1 MGDDIKEAWGSA
13 LRLHTAFGRL
23 ASFTSAGD
31 HIKRVGST
39 HSSYALAEAG
49 LVAVRN
55 EHTTSYRLWNC
66 TSAYVPLTDLNGSAS
81 VPEAI
86 KRSYSHLYEHVV
98 SRMQI
103 PLSHTA
109 KYLPPISLAKTV
121 DEIHFI
127 KTAPNLPFLLVGYS
141 DMTLAIINGKLRLMP
156 LF

>member
-23 ASFTSAGD
+23 SSFTSAGD
-31 HIKRVGST
+31 HIKRIGST

-66 TSAYVPLTDLNGSAS
+66 TSAFVPLSDLNGSAS

-86 KRSYSHLYEHVV
+86 KRSYSHLYESVV
-98 SRMQI
+98 SRLHI

-109 KYLPPISLAKTV
+109 KYLPPVSLAKSAE
-121 DEIHFI
+121 DIHI
-127 KTAPNLPFLLVGYS
+127 IRTAPNLPFLLVGYA
-141 DMTLAIINGKLRLMP
+141 DMSVAVINGKLRLMP